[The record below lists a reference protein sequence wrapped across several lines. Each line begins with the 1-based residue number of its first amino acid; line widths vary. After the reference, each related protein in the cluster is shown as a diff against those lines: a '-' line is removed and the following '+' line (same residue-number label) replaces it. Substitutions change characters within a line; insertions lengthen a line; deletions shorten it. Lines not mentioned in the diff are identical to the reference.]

1 MAGKIGKLI
10 NFGQH
15 IMGMA
20 ATGAVGEC
28 EKLLLTLERESDS
41 VLDLF
46 ISNAE
51 AGREFYP
58 SMEKIEE
65 QLRRAEKLES
75 SQSELELN
83 EATVLADK
91 MEHEMFAVEKL
102 ACGAVL
108 SETQEE
114 WAEQFE
120 GLRMSLQ
127 RMGVR
132 VRKAKALGANK
143 KETASARGMMLSFN
157 NDAFSCK
164 VRLAKLKIMLANR
177 KHPHFSKVRSVKARV
192 RLLKG
197 SIGRIFTR
205 MSKTRLK
212 KKSDEAKA
220 SILEFISRAGRGR
233 IAIDRKHLTL
243 RSGSQKMRM
252 SLTQP
257 VWFGLEEIAPIGD
270 SLSKL
275 GENTLLFGSF
285 EKEGDALLL
294 KIGERTVDGDS
305 IVYREKTFRV

>member
-1 MAGKIGKLI
+1 MAT
-10 NFGQH
+10 
-15 IMGMA
+15 A
-20 ATGAVGEC
+20 GAFKEY
-28 EKLLLTLERESDS
+28 ESLLSTLERESDN
-41 VLDLF
+41 VLDQF

-65 QLRRAEKLES
+65 QLMRAEKLEGS
-75 SQSELELN
+75 ESELELN

-91 MEHEMFAVEKL
+91 MEDEMLTVEKL
-102 ACGAVL
+102 ACGAAL

-120 GLRMSLQ
+120 ALKASLQ
-127 RMGVR
+127 RMGMM
-132 VRKAKALGANK
+132 VRKAKAFGAGK
-143 KETASARGMMLSFN
+143 KDAASARGTMLSFN
-157 NDAFSCK
+157 KDAFSCK

-197 SIGRIFTR
+197 SVGRIFTR

-220 SILEFISRAGRGR
+220 SILEFMGRTGKGR

-243 RSGSQKMRM
+243 QSANQKVRM
-252 SLTQP
+252 HLSQP

-275 GENTLLFGSF
+275 GENTLIFGSF
-285 EKEGDALLL
+285 EKEGAGTLIR
-294 KIGERTVDGDS
+294 IGERTVEGDT
-305 IVYREKTFRV
+305 IVYREKAYRV